1 MLAGLAKQQT
11 REATLKLI
19 IPLVLCAGAFLF
31 IVGCSQEEAT
41 TAAFRPAA
49 DGKFYGGTFR
59 VNETGELRSLDPVRI
74 NDATSAH
81 IAEQIYDGLLYI
93 DENLQLQP
101 ALAKRWEVS
110 EDGLTYTYHLRTDV
124 YFHDNPCFPNGK
136 GRRLTAFDVEYC
148 FHRLCDFRS
157 GTIGVDYFRGKV
169 LGADA
174 YYEATKKAATENV
187 PLTVSRI
194 EGFKALNDST
204 FQIRLLKP
212 FAPFEYYVALSFCYI
227 YPKEAVE
234 FYKQDFFK
242 NPVGSGP
249 FIFEYWKP
257 DQELRLRRNPNY
269 WMRDSAGNQLP
280 FLDAI
285 VFSFIKDNKTQLLE
299 FRQGNLEECY
309 RIPSE
314 FFPDIIDENKQAKGE
329 YKKYQLFR
337 VPALSTQYYGML
349 TTSDIF
355 KDKRVRQAFCYAVD
369 RERIIRY
376 VLHGQAAG
384 PAHYGLVPPSMP
396 DYPAERIRGYRFD
409 PEKAQQL
416 LAEAGYP
423 GGKGFPEITLQL
435 NSGGGRNV
443 QIAEA
448 IQSMLQENLGIT
460 VHLKQV
466 EWARHLE
473 EIDAGKAPFF
483 RLGWIADYPDPEN
496 FLNLLYG
503 KLVPPDGGISPIN
516 STRYQNPE
524 FDRIF
529 EQALQTLDKQE
540 RMKLYLQAEQI
551 AINDAPMLL
560 IFYDEDYRFVQPYV
574 RDYRNNSMDR
584 RLYKFVWF
592 DPKQYEQSQ

>member
-1 MLAGLAKQQT
+1 MFDEFVTGFVRQQT
-11 REATLKLI
+11 NTSMAKPILSIILFVGTLLLI
-19 IPLVLCAGAFLF
+19 A
-31 IVGCSQEEAT
+31 GCSQEEAT
-41 TAAFRPAA
+41 TVAFRPAA
-49 DGKFYGGTFR
+49 GGKFYGGTFR

-124 YFHDNPCFPNGK
+124 YFHDNPCFPDGK
-136 GRRLTAFDVEYC
+136 GRRLTA
-148 FHRLCDFRS
+148 
-157 GTIGVDYFRGKV
+157 TIGFDYFRGKV

-174 YYEATKKAATENV
+174 YYEATKKAATENA

-204 FQIRLLKP
+204 FQIRLVKP

-227 YPKEAVE
+227 YPQEAVE

-242 NPVGSGP
+242 NPVGTGP
-249 FIFEYWKP
+249 FIFEYWNP

-280 FLDAI
+280 FLDGI

-314 FFPDIIDENKQAKGE
+314 FFPDIIDEHKQAKGE

-355 KDKRVRQAFCYAVD
+355 KDKRIRQAFCYAVD

-396 DYPAERIRGYRFD
+396 DYPAE
-409 PEKAQQL
+409 
-416 LAEAGYP
+416 
-423 GGKGFPEITLQL
+423 
-435 NSGGGRNV
+435 
-443 QIAEA
+443 QISN
-448 IQSMLQENLGIT
+448 QC
-460 VHLKQV
+460 
-466 EWARHLE
+466 
-473 EIDAGKAPFF
+473 F
-483 RLGWIADYPDPEN
+483 R
-496 FLNLLYG
+496 
-503 KLVPPDGGISPIN
+503 K
-516 STRYQNPE
+516 T
-524 FDRIF
+524 
-529 EQALQTLDKQE
+529 
-540 RMKLYLQAEQI
+540 
-551 AINDAPMLL
+551 
-560 IFYDEDYRFVQPYV
+560 
-574 RDYRNNSMDR
+574 
-584 RLYKFVWF
+584 
-592 DPKQYEQSQ
+592 